1 MAVVGNVIHF
11 DPADFYCARQCQE
24 SIKWCTEQDRRK
36 GESRHSME
44 IDQERELYK
53 TFLGSILQRV
63 A

>member
-24 SIKWCTEQDRRK
+24 SIKWCLAQDRK
-36 GESRHSME
+36 NGEARHSME
-44 IDQERELYK
+44 IDQEREMYK